1 MPGENLAAIDF
12 PLRFK
17 VVNAVPVAVVTLL
30 VGTIILAGAP
40 GHAPRWDS
48 LLTHARGFGWTGA
61 AAALAV
67 TVVIAL
73 LAEPLELATIRL
85 LEGYWPATGPL
96 RQAGAVGIWL
106 QRRRHARLTFL
117 EGSADPVM
125 SDEAAEAKAVR
136 FPPDLDRVLPTALGN
151 RLRAFE
157 DKAGAGY
164 ELDAIT
170 WWPRL
175 YHTLSDQTRATVDQY
190 RNQLDVAA
198 RLTIAFAVGA
208 VALAVLL
215 APYPLWWL
223 LPALTGAL
231 SWLAYRSALGAAE
244 TYGIAVTAAIDVY
257 RLHML
262 QEMRVQLPRDTVA
275 ERKLNGQLFKLW
287 SGVTK
292 TNVQYQTTDSDHNI
306 HVT

>member
-1 MPGENLAAIDF
+1 MPGESLAAIDF

-17 VVNAVPVAVVTLL
+17 VVNAVPVAAVTLL

-48 LLTHARGFGWTGA
+48 LLTHSRDFGWTGA

-67 TVVIAL
+67 TVAVAL

-85 LEGYWPATGPL
+85 LEGYWPTTGPL
-96 RQAGAVGIWL
+96 RKASAVGAWL
-106 QRRRHARLTFL
+106 QRRQHARLTFL
-117 EGSADPVM
+117 EGSSDLAV

-136 FPPDLDRVLPTALGN
+136 FPPDPDRLLPTALGN

-175 YHTLSDQTRATVDQY
+175 YHALSDQTRATVDQY

-198 RLTIAFAVGA
+198 RLTIAFAGGA

-215 APYPLWWL
+215 APYPLWWFV
-223 LPALTGAL
+223 PALTGAF
-231 SWLAYRSALGAAE
+231 SWFAYRSALGAAE
-244 TYGIAVTAAIDVY
+244 IYGIAVIAAIDVY
-257 RLHML
+257 RLHLL
-262 QEMRVQLPRDTVA
+262 QEMRVEVPRDTVA
-275 ERKLNGQLFKLW
+275 ERKLNAQLFKLW
-287 SGVTK
+287 SGVT
-292 TNVQYQTTDSDHNI
+292 TANVRYQTTDSDHNI

>member
-17 VVNAVPVAVVTLL
+17 LVNAVPVAVVTLL
-30 VGTIILAGAP
+30 VGTIILAGPP
-40 GHAPRWDS
+40 GHTPRWGS

-61 AAALAV
+61 AAV
-67 TVVIAL
+67 TVVVAL

-96 RQAGAVGIWL
+96 RHARAVGTWL
-106 QRRRHARLTFL
+106 QRRQHARLTFF
-117 EGSADPVM
+117 EGSADPAM

-136 FPPDLDRVLPTALGN
+136 FPPDPDRVLPSALGN

-190 RNQLDVAA
+190 RNQLDVGA

-208 VALAVLL
+208 VVLAVLL
-215 APYPLWWL
+215 APYPIWWF

-231 SWLAYRSALGAAE
+231 SWFAYCSALGAAE

-257 RLHML
+257 RLHLL
-262 QEMRVQLPRDTVA
+262 QEMRVELPQDTVA

-287 SGVTK
+287 SGVT
-292 TNVQYQTTDSDHNI
+292 TANVRYQTTDSNHNI